1 VQGFSSDQIM
11 TLAVFRVA
19 PEHRSAFR
27 QAWQALCEAFLGLPQ
42 PPSTPMTLIQSNS
55 DPGVFQSLGA
65 WHSLEAVL
73 AMRQD
78 SSIVPL
84 MNAMVALTES
94 AQPGEFTV
102 LNVIPAG

>member
-1 VQGFSSDQIM
+1 M

-19 PEHRSAFR
+19 PEHQPAF
-27 QAWQALCEAFLGLPQ
+27 QKAWQTLCEAFLELSQ
-42 PPSTPMTLIQSNS
+42 PPSSSMTLIQSNT
-55 DPGVFQSLGA
+55 DPNIFQSLGA
-65 WHSLEAVL
+65 WRSLEDVQ

-84 MNAMVALTES
+84 MTAMVALTES

-102 LNVIPAG
+102 LNVIPAS

>member
-1 VQGFSSDQIM
+1 M
-11 TLAVFRVA
+11 TLAVFHVV
-19 PEHRSAFR
+19 PEHQLAF
-27 QAWQALCEAFLGLPQ
+27 QKAWQALCVAFLELPQ
-42 PPSTPMTLIQSNS
+42 PPSSSMTLIQSNTNS
-55 DPGVFQSLGA
+55 NIFQSLGS
-65 WHSLEAVL
+65 WRSVEDVQ

-102 LNVIPAG
+102 LNVIP

>member
-1 VQGFSSDQIM
+1 M

-19 PEHRSAFR
+19 PEHQAAFLW
-27 QAWQALCEAFLGLPQ
+27 AWRALCVAFLELPQ
-42 PPSTPMTLIQSNS
+42 APSGSMTLIQSNT
-55 DPGVFQSLGA
+55 DPNVFQSLGA
-65 WHSLEAVL
+65 WRSLEDVQ

-78 SSIVPL
+78 SSIVVL

-102 LNVIPAG
+102 LNVIP

>member
-1 VQGFSSDQIM
+1 MPASFPSSIM

-19 PEHRSAFR
+19 PEHWIEFR
-27 QAWQALCEAFLGLPQ
+27 QAWQALCVAFLELPQ
-42 PPSTPMTLIQSNS
+42 PPITPMTLIQSNL
-55 DPGVFQSLGA
+55 DPNVFQSLGS
-65 WHSLEAVL
+65 WHSLEDVQ

-94 AQPGEFTV
+94 VQPGEFTV
-102 LNVIPAG
+102 LNVIP

>member
-1 VQGFSSDQIM
+1 M

-19 PEHRSAFR
+19 PEHHLAFG
-27 QAWQALCEAFLGLPQ
+27 QAWQALCVAFLELPQ
-42 PPSTPMTLIQSNS
+42 PPSSTMTLIQSNL
-55 DPGVFQSLGA
+55 DPGVFQSLGS
-65 WHSLEAVL
+65 WRSHEDVQ

-102 LNVIPAG
+102 LNVIPAD